1 MDRVHGHGCGR
12 TSRPSSLSGW
22 RAIFLGRY
30 QKNVEWGM
38 RVCTKITIS
47 IVELVSNTTVA
58 IGLAINDGLVWS
70 GNLTTLK

>member
-1 MDRVHGHGCGR
+1 
-12 TSRPSSLSGW
+12 
-22 RAIFLGRY
+22 
-30 QKNVEWGM
+30 M

-70 GNLTTLK
+70 GNLATLK

>member
-1 MDRVHGHGCGR
+1 MWSYV
-12 TSRPSSLSGW
+12 PS
-22 RAIFLGRY
+22 FLALRLAGDFPWGATR
-30 QKNVEWGM
+30 KNVEWDM

-58 IGLAINDGLVWS
+58 IGLAINDALVWS